1 MKVTLLFLYRSLSP
15 GQEGDGAEWRYR
27 SLEEGDQVTMSC
39 DLGKIFGVSD
49 SSLVKLTLR
58 CLLV

>member
-1 MKVTLLFLYRSLSP
+1 MKVTLLFLYRSLST
-15 GQEGDGAEWRYR
+15 GQEGDGGEWRSR